1 MPSSGHSGGHTDGR
15 AARWAGQRE
24 RRRREFV
31 EAALRAIRERGPDVS
46 TERIAEEAGV
56 ARTQLYKHF
65 TDATDIHRTIAQRA
79 VELINAELAPLWELH
94 GSPERMIS
102 TAVDTHI
109 RWLAENRHLYRY
121 LSRHSLSAPDTGPGA
136 VNDVRTT
143 IGEHLTVVFEHYL
156 RAFGLDTRVAEPAA
170 FSVVGLVDASTAQ
183 WLRYPRGLEHAQFAA
198 LLSRWVWSIL
208 DDALRGEGIEVDP
221 AEPLPPPD
229 LTFPSTRNEIG

>member
-1 MPSSGHSGGHTDGR
+1 MPSSASSGRTDGR

-65 TDATDIHRTIAQRA
+65 TDATDIHRTIALRA
-79 VELINAELAPLWELH
+79 VELINAELAPLWQLH
-94 GSPERMIS
+94 GSPAQMIS

-109 RWLAENRHLYRY
+109 RWLAENRHLYQY
-121 LSRHSLSAPDTGPGA
+121 LSRHSLSAPDGPTA

-156 RAFGLDTRVAEPAA
+156 AAFGLDTRIAEPAA

-183 WLRYPRGLEHAQFAA
+183 WLRHPGGLEHAEFAA
-198 LLSRWVWSIL
+198 MLSRWVWRIL
-208 DDALRGEGIEVDP
+208 DDALRDGGVEVDP
-221 AEPLPPPD
+221 DLPLALPE
-229 LTFPSTRNEIG
+229 LSFPSSRTETG